1 MLSRRRFLGTVA
13 AGFAAGT
20 LADPARLDPS
30 LLPAAEPAAGSRKK
44 LAVVTTVWNYRSHA
58 WHMAERFLHGYPIG
72 GKWHHPPFEVVAA
85 YVDQKPEGDLSRSR
99 ADEFGFTIYPS
110 IA

>member
-1 MLSRRRFLGTVA
+1 MLSRRRFLGSVA
-13 AGFAAGT
+13 AGLAG
-20 LADPARLDPS
+20 AS

-44 LAVVTTVWNYRSHA
+44 LADVTPVWNYRSHA
-58 WHMAERFLHGYPIG
+58 WHTAERFLHGYPIG

-99 ADEFGFTIYPS
+99 AVEFGFKIYPS
-110 IA
+110 IAETPHCGGDK